1 MKKNKSFTIELF
13 EFIWENKKWW
23 IFPLIILILFISLFI
38 YLSTS
43 SSVSPIIYAMI

>member
-1 MKKNKSFTIELF
+1 MKKNKSFMFELL

-23 IFPLIILILFISLFI
+23 IFPLVLFILFISLFI

-43 SSVSPIIYAMI
+43 SSISPMIYAMI